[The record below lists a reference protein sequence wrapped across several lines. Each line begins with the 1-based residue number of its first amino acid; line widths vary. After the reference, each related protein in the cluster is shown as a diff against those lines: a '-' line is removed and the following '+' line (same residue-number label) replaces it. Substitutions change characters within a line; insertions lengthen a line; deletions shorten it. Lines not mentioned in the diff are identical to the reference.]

1 MQINEITTEIL
12 KELSGMEAVNPDD
25 KLIDD
30 LAMDSLSMVTLLIEI
45 EERFKI
51 ELDESDMNPF
61 DLNTVKDVT
70 ELIKKY
76 CGDKNEKDS

>member
-12 KELSGMEAVNPDD
+12 KEHSGMEAVNPDD
-25 KLIDD
+25 KLTED
-30 LAMDSLSMVTLLIEI
+30 LAIDSLGMVALLIEI
-45 EERFKI
+45 EERFQT

-70 ELIKKY
+70 ELINKY